1 MNNGFIY
8 PLADKVVLFLK
19 HVNLVELFKFVA
31 KFYCEMKFKNES
43 KEAKTVQII
52 THCNIAI
59 DIFQVFKWGLLLF
72 FWGCSYTGKSS
83 EIIIWYFI
91 ASNLFT
97 YFYYHVW
104 GSSHAQYQTRESMNR
119 RFVNTMLAIAYY
131 IASYAYL
138 YELHYSAQLKWADG
152 TVDSINA
159 IYLSI
164 ANSFTLAYEGFAPL
178 TQEIRVV
185 LISQTINTFLFFT
198 IIIGNSIPNHFK
210 GDKDGLQK

>member
-1 MNNGFIY
+1 MKNGFIY
-8 PLADKVVLFLK
+8 PLIDKIVFFLK
-19 HVNLVELFKFVA
+19 YTNLVELFKFIA
-31 KFYCEMKFKNES
+31 KFYCEIKFKHSSDE
-43 KEAKTVQII
+43 EKTEQII

-59 DIFQVFKWGLLLF
+59 DVFQIFKWAILLF
-72 FWGCSYTGKSS
+72 FWGCNFTEKSC

-91 ASNLFT
+91 SSNLFT

-104 GSSHAQYQTRESMNR
+104 GSNYAQHQTRESMNR
-119 RFVNTMLAIAYY
+119 RFVNTMLAISYY

-138 YELHYSAQLKWADG
+138 YQYHYFSQLKWADNKI
-152 TVDSINA
+152 DLINA

-178 TQEIRVV
+178 TQDVRVV

-210 GDKDGLQK
+210 GDK